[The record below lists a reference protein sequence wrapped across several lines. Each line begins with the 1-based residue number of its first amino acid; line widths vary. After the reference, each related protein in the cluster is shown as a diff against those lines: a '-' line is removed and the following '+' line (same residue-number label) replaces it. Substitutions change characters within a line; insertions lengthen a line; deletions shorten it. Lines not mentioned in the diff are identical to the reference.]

1 MNNKIENEIMGRKT
15 EDAGKRRKR
24 KRREEKRKKKK
35 RKNFSD
41 VALFA
46 TLEIFL
52 T

>member
-1 MNNKIENEIMGRKT
+1 MNNKIENEIMGCKI

-35 RKNFSD
+35 RKNFYN
-41 VALFA
+41 A